1 MIRSPI
7 TLQVRSAEMPELGWG
22 ALMASDGNPELV
34 VLLARI
40 DERITELR
48 DLVVEQRS
56 FKDRYSTAE
65 AAQVVKRSE
74 FTVRE
79 WCRLGRIRAEKRQ
92 CGRGRSQ
99 EWMINHEEMT
109 RIRNEGLLP
118 LAKN

>member
-1 MIRSPI
+1 
-7 TLQVRSAEMPELGWG
+7 
-22 ALMASDGNPELV
+22 MASDGKLELV
-34 VLLARI
+34 ALLARM

-65 AAQVVKRSE
+65 AARVVKRSE

-99 EWMINHEEMT
+99 EWMIDHEEMT

-118 LAKN
+118 LAKD